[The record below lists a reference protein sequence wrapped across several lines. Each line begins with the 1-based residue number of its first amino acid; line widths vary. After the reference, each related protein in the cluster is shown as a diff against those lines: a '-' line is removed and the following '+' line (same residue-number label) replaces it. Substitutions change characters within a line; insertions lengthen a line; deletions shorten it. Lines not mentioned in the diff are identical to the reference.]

1 MLEAGPVDAKVLS
14 VFDFDGTLTHHD
26 SFVPF
31 LKFAFGA
38 GEFYGRMVK
47 LTLPGLRFLVR
58 QISRDELKAQLIR
71 TFMTGVEKTWVQ
83 QKAEE
88 YCQRNWARLM
98 RPAGVLSVEQEL
110 GSGAVVTLCSASP
123 ALVLQ
128 PFADRLGIKLIGTEL
143 EVLDGVLT
151 GRLTGNNCR
160 CENKVL
166 RLEAVYGDLGEYR
179 LRAWGPQALSRYSPR
194 SPYTASS
201 RSTLF
206 SHRQLFP
213 VSLPVNTPSSTSSSV
228 PINLIPSRSAN
239 GCNTNAGDAEH
250 KVTTAPEPNSCS
262 TESTPAGRIN
272 RAQLRWQYSSAFC
285 CTHVFSTPVIKV
297 RINCAFNS
305 SRLIWRTRK
314 RSPGSV
320 SLTIRP

>member
-1 MLEAGPVDAKVLS
+1 VNPDMLEAGPVDAKVLS

-31 LKFAFGA
+31 LKFAFGT

-47 LTLPGLRFLVR
+47 LAVPGLRFLMR

-71 TFMTGVEKTWVQ
+71 TFMTGV
-83 QKAEE
+83 E

-143 EVLDGVLT
+143 EVVDGVLT
-151 GRLTGNNCR
+151 GKLTGNNCR

-179 LRAWGPQALSRYSPR
+179 LRAWGDTR
-194 SPYTASS
+194 
-201 RSTLF
+201 
-206 SHRQLFP
+206 
-213 VSLPVNTPSSTSSSV
+213 
-228 PINLIPSRSAN
+228 
-239 GCNTNAGDAEH
+239 GDRELLAAAQDAH
-250 KVTTAPEPNSCS
+250 FRHFHAKKKK
-262 TESTPAGRIN
+262 
-272 RAQLRWQYSSAFC
+272 RA
-285 CTHVFSTPVIKV
+285 
-297 RINCAFNS
+297 
-305 SRLIWRTRK
+305 RLQR
-314 RSPGSV
+314 
-320 SLTIRP
+320 

>member
-1 MLEAGPVDAKVLS
+1 MKPDMLEAGPVDAKVLS

-38 GEFYGRMVK
+38 REFYGRMVK
-47 LTLPGLRFLVR
+47 LALPGLRFLVR

-143 EVLDGVLT
+143 EELDGLLT

-166 RLEAVYGDLGEYR
+166 RLEAEYGDLGEYR
-179 LRAWGPQALSRYSPR
+179 LRAWGDTRGDRELLAAAQDAHFRHFHGKKKQA
-194 SPYTASS
+194 
-201 RSTLF
+201 
-206 SHRQLFP
+206 
-213 VSLPVNTPSSTSSSV
+213 
-228 PINLIPSRSAN
+228 
-239 GCNTNAGDAEH
+239 
-250 KVTTAPEPNSCS
+250 
-262 TESTPAGRIN
+262 
-272 RAQLRWQYSSAFC
+272 
-285 CTHVFSTPVIKV
+285 
-297 RINCAFNS
+297 
-305 SRLIWRTRK
+305 RLQR
-314 RSPGSV
+314 
-320 SLTIRP
+320 